1 MPELGPPTGLAFSAP
16 PPAAPA
22 QQSHPAHRRLG
33 HSNQHSEIP
42 FSGPVATS
50 DSEFEL
56 QGWKTRSH
64 RLPHLHHRLPP
75 EIGKSLCF
83 CCSSRSVTLS
93 VLSLSLHVAPRFF
106 LLLVRFLPLLR
117 SSPCHGCAPVSH
129 APHQVSHPG
138 SLAPY
143 SGGLRSSPCFPGAL
157 ARPNREIA
165 GQVCLD
171 PMGNRDH
178 QECHFSTPP
187 RRSPARC
194 PREQCFAAA

>member
-16 PPAAPA
+16 PLAAPA

-42 FSGPVATS
+42 SSGPAATS
-50 DSEFEL
+50 NSEFEL
-56 QGWKTRSH
+56 RGWKTRSH

-75 EIGKSLCF
+75 EIGSCLGFCF
-83 CCSSRSVTLS
+83 SSPSVTWPAP
-93 VLSLSLHVAPRFF
+93 SLSLRVAPRFF
-106 LLLVRFLPLLR
+106 LLLVRLLLLLH
-117 SSPCHGCAPVSH
+117 SSPCLGRAAASQAPR
-129 APHQVSHPG
+129 QVSHPG
-138 SLAPY
+138 SPAPC

-178 QECHFSTPP
+178 QEYHFSTPP